1 MVMATFTGVR
11 QPKYAEG
18 QTEANIREL
27 YAAFKALQEQMIYT
41 LQNID
46 EDNGAA
52 STQTVEQLEQ
62 TVNRKL
68 QAVNGSF
75 TQFQQTVSALT
86 LKVDEA
92 AEKTAAI
99 TATSDGV
106 VITVS
111 DDTNT
116 SKFTITPAG
125 VVVDTPVLVLQDGE
139 LAVQKDDTT
148 IGGISTDNG
157 EALKLYTR
165 GDAVIRIDSGGNDA
179 SISANTLYIST
190 KSGTTSQ

>member
-27 YAAFKALQEQMIYT
+27 YAAFKALQEQMVYT

-46 EDNGAA
+46 EENGAA

>member
-68 QAVNGSF
+68 QAFNGSF
-75 TQFQQTVSALT
+75 TQFQQTVSALI

-92 AEKTAAI
+92 AKKTAAI

-125 VVVDTPVLVLQDGE
+125 VVVDAPILVLQDGE

-165 GDAVIRIDSGGNDA
+165 GDAVIRIDSGGNNA